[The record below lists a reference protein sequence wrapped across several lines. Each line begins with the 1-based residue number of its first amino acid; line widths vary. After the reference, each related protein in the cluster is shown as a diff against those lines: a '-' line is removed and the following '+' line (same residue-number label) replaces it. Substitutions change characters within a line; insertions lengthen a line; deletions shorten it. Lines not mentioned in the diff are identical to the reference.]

1 MARPS
6 NELLR
11 KVPLFEAFEDAE
23 LDRLAGEFFERS
35 YRAGETLAGAGDSGR
50 SFFVIEDGQVSVA
63 VHGTVVGTLGPG
75 SNFGEIALIDRQTRS
90 ATITAE
96 TDVHA
101 FILPIWSFRP
111 IVEQDP
117 QMMWKLLESVAGRI
131 RTIQERQLAGSG
143 QA

>member
-11 KVPLFEAFEDAE
+11 TVPMFETFDDAQ
-23 LDRLAGEFFERS
+23 LDRLASEFFERS
-35 YRAGETLAGAGDSGR
+35 YRAGETLAGEGDSGR
-50 SFFVIEDGQVSVA
+50 SFFVIESGDVTVSVR
-63 VHGTVVGTLGPG
+63 GTQVGRLGAG
-75 SNFGEIALIDRQTRS
+75 SNFGEIALIDKQARS

-111 IVEQDP
+111 IVEKDP
-117 QMMWKLLESVAGRI
+117 QMMWKLLESVSGRI
-131 RTIQERQLAGSG
+131 RAVEERELTAPS
-143 QA
+143 

>member
-11 KVPLFEAFEDAE
+11 TVPMFETFDDAQ
-23 LDRLAGEFFERS
+23 LDRLASEFFERS
-35 YRAGETLAGAGDSGR
+35 YLAGETLAGEGDSGR
-50 SFFVIEDGQVSVA
+50 SFFVIESGEVTVSVR
-63 VHGTVVGTLGPG
+63 GTQVGRLGAG
-75 SNFGEIALIDRQTRS
+75 SNFGEIALIDKQARS

-111 IVEQDP
+111 IVEKDP
-117 QMMWKLLESVAGRI
+117 QMMWKLLESVSGRI
-131 RTIQERQLAGSG
+131 RAVEERELTAPS
-143 QA
+143 

>member
-6 NELLR
+6 HELLR
-11 KVPLFEAFEDAE
+11 TVPMFEAFDDAQ

-35 YRAGETLAGAGDSGR
+35 YRAGETLAGEGDSGR
-50 SFFVIEDGQVSVA
+50 SFFVIDSGEVTVSVR
-63 VHGTVVGTLGPG
+63 GTPVGKLGAA
-75 SNFGEIALIDRQTRS
+75 SNFGEIALIDKQARS
-90 ATITAE
+90 ATITAD

-111 IVEQDP
+111 IVEKDP

-131 RTIQERQLAGSG
+131 RAVEERELTPG
-143 QA
+143 

>member
-11 KVPLFEAFEDAE
+11 KVPLFEAFDDTQ

-35 YRAGETLAGAGDSGR
+35 YRAGETLAGEGDSGR
-50 SFFVIEDGQVSVA
+50 SFFVLEEGEVSVA
-63 VHGTVVGTLGPG
+63 VRGDVVGTLGPG
-75 SNFGEIALIDRQTRS
+75 SNFGEIALIDKQARS
-90 ATITAE
+90 ATITAN

-101 FILPIWSFRP
+101 YILPIWSFRP

-131 RTIQERQLAGSG
+131 RTIQERRLAGG
-143 QA
+143 EAA

>member
-11 KVPLFEAFEDAE
+11 TVPMFETFDDAQ

-35 YRAGETLAGAGDSGR
+35 YRAGETLAGEGDSGR
-50 SFFVIEDGQVSVA
+50 SFFVIESGDVTVSVR
-63 VHGTVVGTLGPG
+63 GTRVGRLGAG
-75 SNFGEIALIDRQTRS
+75 SNFGEIALIDKQARS

-111 IVEQDP
+111 IVEKDP
-117 QMMWKLLESVAGRI
+117 QMMWKLLESVSGRI
-131 RTIQERQLAGSG
+131 RTVEERELTAPS
-143 QA
+143 

>member
-6 NELLR
+6 HELLR
-11 KVPLFEAFEDAE
+11 TVPMFEAFDDAQ

-35 YRAGETLAGAGDSGR
+35 YRAGETLASEGDSGR
-50 SFFVIEDGQVSVA
+50 SFFVIDGGEVTVS
-63 VHGTVVGTLGPG
+63 VHGTPVGKLGAG
-75 SNFGEIALIDRQTRS
+75 SNFGEIALIDKQARS
-90 ATITAE
+90 ATITAD

-111 IVEQDP
+111 IVEKDP

-131 RTIQERQLAGSG
+131 RAVEERELTPRA
-143 QA
+143 